1 MMWNAIGIHFSKYG
15 NLQKYFFLANLNLSV
30 NFQKITR
37 TASEILAKAL
47 KMGLFTKSELGQN
60 EASTESGDTNKD
72 TPGMFAS

>member
-1 MMWNAIGIHFSKYG
+1 MQLAYVYG
-15 NLQKYFFLANLNLSV
+15 VRFEIWKLAKIFLANLNLSV